1 MVAASAQLPSVV
13 LDNMTNF
20 HAYFNNLYNGHVSPL
35 NIATNQQGYEE
46 ICGSLTLNSNKLG
59 DSLLRH
65 FLTPK
70 LRYYYAK
77 LYRDQIQKIISKSG
91 TNPHLRV
98 GASGFDLG
106 CRHFLSRG
114 LKLDRLGNSTS
125 LPTYKRVSLRKE
137 VFNND

>member
-1 MVAASAQLPSVV
+1 VVAAGVQLPSVV
-13 LDNMTNF
+13 LDNITNF

-46 ICGSLTLNSNKLG
+46 ISGSLTLNTTKVG
-59 DSLLRH
+59 DSLLKH

-77 LYRDQIQKIISKSG
+77 LYRDQIQKIISRSG
-91 TNPHLRV
+91 TNPNLRV
-98 GASGFDLG
+98 SGSGLDLG
-106 CRHFLSRG
+106 SRHFLSRG
-114 LKLDRLGNSTS
+114 LKLDKLGNSTS
-125 LPTYKRVSLRKE
+125 LPIYKKVSLRKE